1 VLLALI
7 LGAWQATKEEA
18 MPSKS
23 ELGRRIRQARVEK
36 ALTLKEVEGRSG
48 VSATH
53 ISQIERGI
61 TSPTVNALERIA
73 RALEKNT
80 SFFLEDVEL
89 PEICHLQNDGREI
102 VISERPKIVL
112 KSLTHGIP
120 GGVLHMYM
128 MIANPSSKGGQ
139 EVKLHEHEGDEC
151 GYVID
156 GRLEIRVGEEV
167 IELGPGDSVH
177 FKATMP
183 HGVRTIGDEVSH
195 SVWAATS
202 IAF

>member
-1 VLLALI
+1 
-7 LGAWQATKEEA
+7 

-36 ALTLKEVEGRSG
+36 TLTLKEVESRSG

-89 PEICHLQNDGREI
+89 PEICTLQSDGR
-102 VISERPKIVL
+102 SSASGPRL
-112 KSLTHGIP
+112 SSSLSHT
-120 GGVLHMYM
+120 
-128 MIANPSSKGGQ
+128 
-139 EVKLHEHEGDEC
+139 
-151 GYVID
+151 
-156 GRLEIRVGEEV
+156 
-167 IELGPGDSVH
+167 
-177 FKATMP
+177 
-183 HGVRTIGDEVSH
+183 VSL
-195 SVWAATS
+195 AGCCTCT
-202 IAF
+202 